1 MSNKPF
7 NETARDLKL
16 DEAAEENDDYILC
29 GELQNDEGEWVAAEI
44 NLMKSLGCLNRLVP
58 HVEWGGKDFSKSA
71 DCVEFSVN
79 PIPVPTSEDDI
90 HGQLQERPMLS
101 VTIQPDWSEEQVEA
115 CAGLSDGIVSN
126 NGQFEFR
133 LDRIPQD
140 QRIMKAY

>member
-1 MSNKPF
+1 MLPGSGHTF
-7 NETARDLKL
+7 TGLYTA
-16 DEAAEENDDYILC
+16 
-29 GELQNDEGEWVAAEI
+29 
-44 NLMKSLGCLNRLVP
+44 

>member
-7 NETARDLKL
+7 HETARNLKL

-29 GELQNDEGEWVAAEI
+29 GELQNDEAQ
-44 NLMKSLGCLNRLVP
+44 
-58 HVEWGGKDFSKSA
+58 VEWDGKGFSKLA

-79 PIPVPTSEDDI
+79 PIPVPTAEDDV
-90 HGQLQERPMLS
+90 HGQLQERLILC
-101 VTIQPDWSEEQVEA
+101 VTIRPDWSGEQVEA
-115 CAGLSDGIVSN
+115 CVDLSDGIVNN

-140 QRIMKAY
+140 QRIVKAI

>member
-44 NLMKSLGCLNRLVP
+44 NLMKSLGCLNRL
-58 HVEWGGKDFSKSA
+58 
-71 DCVEFSVN
+71 
-79 PIPVPTSEDDI
+79 
-90 HGQLQERPMLS
+90 LQERPMLS

-115 CAGLSDGIVSN
+115 CAGLSDGITLICGVSTGDVSRPVGSRTFN
-126 NGQFEFR
+126 SF
-133 LDRIPQD
+133 
-140 QRIMKAY
+140 